1 MRGSVEI
8 HREWGALAHFVARLL
23 VWANANW
30 KWLTFLLW
38 VGIAAFYLEIRVENI
53 RWFALGDTDDNM
65 RYLQVRDW
73 LAGQGWFDL
82 RQYRLDPP
90 GGANIHW
97 SRLVDLPLA
106 GLMLLFR
113 LFMSTGQADR
123 WACAIAPLLPLL
135 LLMLGLAFI
144 TRRLSRPGSGAWIVA
159 ALAPL
164 GAPMGL
170 AMFMPLRTDHHGW
183 QLALTVA
190 MLAGIVDPKWIRGGL
205 VAGLASA
212 LSLAIGMEMM
222 VYLAGAGALIALR
235 WVFKEGAARRM
246 APYALALGGGTALC
260 FLVFAS
266 NANRSPM
273 CDALSPVWVATLGGV
288 AGGMLLLTL
297 LPLSGW
303 WQRLAAGI
311 VVGGVIGSFAFA
323 SWPQCFTSAY
333 QIDPQLER
341 LWLSH
346 IREAKPITAQSLSAA
361 IPMIALPLG
370 GALAALIGCIAAR
383 DDRERLW
390 AWGTVALMNLF
401 ALGLM
406 FWQIRAGPAA
416 QLLAIPAVA
425 WLGWKALEL
434 LAAGSWP
441 QRTAAAAVAAVVA
454 LLFHGSLIYPQL
466 QRIGVVPAAAP
477 VTAQAKARAA
487 RLARINRANGRCRTL
502 PALAPLN
509 QLAPATIMTLVD
521 LGPRIIA
528 TTHHSAIAGPYH
540 RNGKAILDLHHAYDG
555 NADAFLDVARQ
566 HGASY
571 FLLCPDFPEG
581 TIYRAR
587 SPGGFYARLERGDI
601 PVWLEPVML
610 RSGGALPYTLYWID
624 YAAAGQRRPA
634 KKAVSSAAAS
644 RSPSPA

>member
-8 HREWGALAHFVARLL
+8 RREGGAPARFVARLL
-23 VWANANW
+23 GWANANW

-38 VGIAAFYLEIRVENI
+38 IGIAAFYLEVRSENI
-53 RWFALGDTDDNM
+53 RWFTLGDTDDNM

-113 LFMSTGQADR
+113 LFMGTGDADR

-135 LLMLGLAFI
+135 PLMLGLAFI
-144 TRRLSRPGSGAWIVA
+144 TRRLSRQGSAAWIIA

-170 AMFMPLRTDHHGW
+170 AMFMPLRIDHHGW
-183 QLALTVA
+183 QLALTVT
-190 MLAGIVDPKWIRGGL
+190 MLAGIVDRKWVRGGL
-205 VAGLASA
+205 VAGLSSA

-235 WVFKEGAARRM
+235 WVFKEGAARRL

-260 FLVFAS
+260 FLIFAS
-266 NANRSPM
+266 NANRAPV
-273 CDALSPVWVATLGGV
+273 CDALSPVWVATMGGA
-288 AGGMLLLTL
+288 AGGMLLLAL

-303 WQRLAAGI
+303 RQRLVAGI
-311 VVGGVIGSFAFA
+311 VVGGIVGGFAFA
-323 SWPQCFTSAY
+323 SWPHCFTSAY

-383 DDRERLW
+383 KDRERLW

-425 WLGWKALEL
+425 WLGWKALEW

-441 QRTAAAAVAAVVA
+441 QRGAATAAAALVG

-466 QRIGVVPAAAP
+466 QRIGLAPAAAP
-477 VTAQAKARAA
+477 MRAQAKARSE
-487 RLARINRANGRCRTL
+487 RLARINRANARCRTL

-509 QLAPATIMTLVD
+509 QLPPATIMTLVD
-521 LGPRIIA
+521 LGPRLIA

-555 NADAFLDVARQ
+555 TATDFLDTARR
-566 HGASY
+566 HDASY
-571 FLLCPDFPEG
+571 FLLCPEFPEG
-581 TIYRAR
+581 TVYRAR
-587 SPGGFYARLERGDI
+587 SPQGFYARLERGDG
-601 PVWLEPVML
+601 PAWLEPVML
-610 RSGGALPYTLYWID
+610 RSAGTLPYTLYRIN
-624 YAAAGQRRPA
+624 YAAGQRRSA
-634 KKAVSSAAAS
+634 KNAVSSAAAS
-644 RSPSPA
+644 RSPNPA